1 MLFIS
6 YTVSHQDV
14 CRLERCNIAL
24 HRLIT
29 RHVINSGF
37 AAVLD
42 QLLGQDV
49 AAFGSNS
56 GQNLIYLQLW
66 TPQLPQPVFPFS
78 HRMPLS
84 HRSNDNLDVIYLQG
98 VSIICQL

>member
-6 YTVSHQDV
+6 YTVSHRDV

-24 HRLIT
+24 HRLIM
-29 RHVINSGF
+29 RHTINSGF
-37 AAVLD
+37 AALLD
-42 QLLGQDV
+42 QLLDQDV
-49 AAFGSNS
+49 AAFGTNS

-66 TPQLPQPVFPFS
+66 TPHLPQPVFPFD
-78 HRMPLS
+78 HRTPLS
-84 HRSNDNLDVIYLQG
+84 HRSDDNLDVTYLQG